1 MRERI
6 SKFLTVESAVKV
18 TAAAP
23 SPGASG
29 AVSQVSETASSVQSA
44 VSWAGMGL
52 ASGSGRV
59 VMGPEALPGA
69 LPGASAEE
77 LPPGAAV
84 VLTQPV
90 SRARVVT
97 AQSAPRRIRF
107 MGEAPFSLPGEGTGG
122 YEVSVRKASVR
133 GKVSG
138 LTSVSPLRRMRVMW
152 PSLPS
157 AERRRK
163 RTLGFL
169 TAWRWA

>member
-23 SPGASG
+23 SLGASG

-44 VSWAGMGL
+44 VSWAGM
-52 ASGSGRV
+52 ARSPGSGRV

-69 LPGASAEE
+69 LPEASEE

-107 MGEAPFSLPGEGTGG
+107 MGKAPFSLPGEGTGG

-157 AERRRK
+157 AERRWK
-163 RTLGFL
+163 RALGFF

>member
-1 MRERI
+1 M
-6 SKFLTVESAVKV
+6 KV

-23 SPGASG
+23 SPGFAG
-29 AVSQVSETASSVQSA
+29 AVSQVSETASSLHSA

-69 LPGASAEE
+69 LSEAPAEE

-107 MGEAPFSLPGEGTGG
+107 VERLLSPSRGRVQVVYRA
-122 YEVSVRKASVR
+122 SVRKASTK

-138 LTSVSPLRRMRVMW
+138 LTSRSPFRRMRVMW

-157 AERRRK
+157 AERRWK
-163 RTLGFL
+163 RALGFL
-169 TAWRWA
+169 TSVRWA